1 MLNSIW
7 IQFHSFP
14 PAGNLFNSRNL
25 DIWIFWKE
33 KQNNQLINQLIIM
46 QIKYCYNFDTKEER
60 PHHASWLITVIT
72 DQHVNNRDNYED
84 VNCRSERWSLRQNQS
99 QVAVTRWQFRCITED
114 HYINI
119 SCWPVQCARII
130 IYII

>member
-1 MLNSIW
+1 MPIHPIPFLPPGW
-7 IQFHSFP
+7 KSFQLAQP
-14 PAGNLFNSRNL
+14 RHLAFFGNRSKNYDLFNC
-25 DIWIFWKE
+25 
-33 KQNNQLINQLIIM
+33 NQLTNQLIIM
-46 QIKYCYNFDTKEER
+46 QIKYCYNFDTKED
-60 PHHASWLITVIT
+60 ASWLISVIT

-119 SCWPVQCARII
+119 SCWPVQCARIKYNI
-130 IYII
+130 